1 MGGPAHEHSTDA
13 GQAESESL
21 TVPRLGRP
29 ADLVSL
35 ARSLHSNAAVQR
47 LAAIARLP
55 VELAPAPTYDTV
67 AELLSGIGGEP
78 EQPPY
83 TMEKYQRAF
92 RFLDKAGHDQLQ
104 EAFRGLEQRGGFH
117 RLLGWVAFAEGVD
130 RNRIKL
136 AMLAWKERNRTSRVM
151 FEIEH
156 RSELAA
162 LNALDR
168 DVFLE
173 WISLEWGE
181 VSMMKGMKG
190 FQALS
195 QAEQDRL
202 LVYAGGSLS
211 VSSGVAGQLQTLF
224 GDPKANLDEAATFTK
239 FLHAQAGLDSHIR
252 ATSDKRLPDWE
263 ELEGPTEVTKF
274 KFRSGKA
281 DALRYEA
288 TIGAVAASKIPIY
301 LPKSFDT
308 TKGLYIPTIGEVVD
322 MISRGPEQVRRMIKE
337 VHVNPGRNPDDAYWA
352 KQPGYKKKDFRS
364 YMTAGAEG
372 IVNIYPS
379 KNPHDADTARTSI
392 AHESGHTVSKKLWG
406 DNTKGQK
413 WKPWRDAMKSD
424 NLSPSTY
431 AKSSPNEDF
440 AESWA
445 LFMEVRGRPRE
456 EELRLLFPARW
467 AILATL
473 W

>member
-1 MGGPAHEHSTDA
+1 
-13 GQAESESL
+13 
-21 TVPRLGRP
+21 
-29 ADLVSL
+29 
-35 ARSLHSNAAVQR
+35 
-47 LAAIARLP
+47 
-55 VELAPAPTYDTV
+55 
-67 AELLSGIGGEP
+67 
-78 EQPPY
+78 
-83 TMEKYQRAF
+83 
-92 RFLDKAGHDQLQ
+92 
-104 EAFRGLEQRGGFH
+104 
-117 RLLGWVAFAEGVD
+117 
-130 RNRIKL
+130 
-136 AMLAWKERNRTSRVM
+136 
-151 FEIEH
+151 
-156 RSELAA
+156 
-162 LNALDR
+162 
-168 DVFLE
+168 
-173 WISLEWGE
+173 
-181 VSMMKGMKG
+181 MKGMKG

-211 VSSGVAGQLQTLF
+211 VSSGVPAQLQTLF
-224 GDPKANLDEAATFTK
+224 GDPKANLDDPATFTK
-239 FLHAQAGLDSHIR
+239 FLHAQAGLDSHVR
-252 ATSDKRLPDWE
+252 ATSDPRLPDWE
-263 ELEGPTEVTKF
+263 ELEGPTEVKKF

-288 TIGAVAASKIPIY
+288 TIGAVAESKIPIY
-301 LPKSFDT
+301 LPKEFDT

-322 MISRGPEQVRRMIKE
+322 MISRGPEQVRRMVKE
-337 VHVNPGRNPDDAYWA
+337 VHVNPGRNPDDSYWA
-352 KQPGYKKKDFRS
+352 KQPGYKKKNFRS

-379 KNPHDADTARTSI
+379 TNPHNADTARTSI

-406 DNTKGQK
+406 NDTKSEK

-424 NLSPSTY
+424 DLRVSTY